1 MNSRFRLSIALLAA
15 LLSFPAGIA
24 FAHETPINARATLV
38 DVMCGSNLKTQ
49 ADADKHERSCALMQH
64 CAESGYGVYLD
75 GAFHKFDA
83 EGNRQ
88 ASEILKSGKSKDHVA
103 VQVEG
108 TQLHDGS
115 IQVKKLTPQ

>member
-1 MNSRFRLSIALLAA
+1 MISRFRPFIALLVAFVA
-15 LLSFPAGIA
+15 FPAGLA
-24 FAHETPINARATLV
+24 LAHETPVNARATLA
-38 DVMCGSNLKTQ
+38 DAMCGSDMKTQ
-49 ADADKHERSCALMQH
+49 ADADKHTRACALMKH
-64 CAESGYGVYLD
+64 CAESGYGVFLD

-88 ASEILKSGKSKDHVA
+88 AAEILKSSKNKDRLV

-115 IQVKKLTPQ
+115 IQVTKLTAQ